1 MKITKLIIP
10 LLGVSSITNAN
21 KQELLQLEKLP
32 EISYEVSV
40 NDNWDNYY
48 YLTNANETENLMKQ
62 GEIIQLN
69 TQKFENGKPRQL
81 LTVDQCLDIY
91 YRAMA
96 ACAFFGPFAAGCIAA
111 AQLALAGCLAAAR
124 G

>member
-62 GEIIQLN
+62 GEIIQLIKN
-69 TQKFENGKPRQL
+69 SRMGNQGNFSR
-81 LTVDQCLDIY
+81 
-91 YRAMA
+91 
-96 ACAFFGPFAAGCIAA
+96 
-111 AQLALAGCLAAAR
+111 
-124 G
+124 